1 MTSTVW
7 SRPFSPTP
15 PREMNETDASAVPSP
30 RHTEQRNSGTGF
42 GTPHRH
48 FKVTDST
55 NTRARELA
63 EAGAPGGT
71 VVTAREQ
78 TEGRGR
84 VGRVWTAPDGKAL
97 LYSAILRPLDQ
108 RHLLLPLSVPLAVC
122 AAAESLRD
130 GIECAV
136 KWPND
141 VWLDG
146 RKLAGILIEAKPQ
159 DGWAVIGIGLNL
171 YIAPNEFPPD
181 LRQPAV
187 SLFATTLGTR
197 GESRPS
203 LPAVARSGLP
213 PSPSTVAEV
222 LNRHLDHWV
231 MARDEDVLAEWRR
244 RDGLRGREI
253 AWEDGSGV
261 ADGIDDR
268 GNLVVVTPGGDRVSL
283 GAGEVQLRI

>member
-1 MTSTVW
+1 MGHSHIKRTGMT
-7 SRPFSPTP
+7 
-15 PREMNETDASAVPSP
+15 
-30 RHTEQRNSGTGF
+30 F
-42 GTPHRH
+42 GSPHRH
-48 FKVTDST
+48 YRVADST

-84 VGRVWTAPDGKAL
+84 VGRVWTAPEGKAL

-122 AAAESLRD
+122 AAAETLRPD
-130 GIECAV
+130 AQCQV

-146 RKLAGILIEAKPQ
+146 RKLSGILIEARPQ

-171 YIAPNEFPPD
+171 TIAPNEFPAD

-187 SLFATTLGTR
+187 SLFAQAPT
-197 GESRPS
+197 PS
-203 LPAVARSGLP
+203 AA
-213 PSPSTVAEV
+213 AEV
-222 LNRHLDHWV
+222 LNGHLTHWV
-231 MARDEDVLAEWRR
+231 TARDEDVLAEWRR

-268 GNLVVVTPGGDRVSL
+268 GNLVVVTAGGDRVSL